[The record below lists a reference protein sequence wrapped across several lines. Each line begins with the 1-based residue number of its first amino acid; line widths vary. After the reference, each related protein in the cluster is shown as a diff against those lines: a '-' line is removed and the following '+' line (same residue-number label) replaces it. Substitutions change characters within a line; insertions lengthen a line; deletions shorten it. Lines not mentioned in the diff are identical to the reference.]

1 MMSHLSE
8 TALQKYRA
16 QTFRLL
22 PDLKLTRMEDALA
35 FVEQRGFV
43 FLWPIKGIDLPSL
56 WTAVAGDRPVANEHD
71 DPGHITWRWK
81 DAMLDKQRWY
91 YGKLLRG
98 KATLVSLEV
107 LPYFYSLSERVA
119 DLDDYRLLYDEGR
132 LTHEAFSVAEALL
145 KHGPQHTVNLRRLAH
160 LSATSAKTRFDKAL
174 TDLQRGLWIVPIGVA
189 EAGAWRYAFT
199 YELFERW
206 FPEVAEHA
214 QGISRAEARVHLAGL
229 YLDSVG
235 AAERSSIGKLFH
247 WPVKQVRDTLSQL
260 AHEGRAILLNDGRWA
275 SKKASYQP

>member
-8 TALQKYRA
+8 TSLQKYRA

-22 PDLKLTRMEDALA
+22 PDMKLTHLEDALA
-35 FVEQRGFV
+35 FVEERGFV

-81 DAMLDKQRWY
+81 DVMLDKRRWY
-91 YGKLLRG
+91 YGKLLRR

-119 DLDDYRLLYDEGR
+119 DLDDYRLHYNEGR
-132 LTHEAFSVAEALL
+132 LTHEAYSVAEALL
-145 KHGPQHTVNLRRLAH
+145 KHGPQHTINLRRLAY

-174 TDLQRGLWIVPIGVA
+174 TDLQRGLWVVPIGVA
-189 EAGAWRYAFT
+189 EAGTWRYAFV

-206 FPEVAEHA
+206 FPEVAQNA
-214 QGISRAEARVHLAGL
+214 RGISRAEARIHLAGL

-235 AAERSSIGKLFH
+235 AADRSSIGKLFQ
-247 WPVKQVRDTLSQL
+247 WTAKQVRDALAQL
-260 AHEGRAILLNDGRWA
+260 VQEGRAILLNDGRWA
-275 SKKASYQP
+275 STKVRCQP